1 MCYWV
6 KNNVFSLRQEQ
17 QTLYLESQDANK
29 FGRMLTSRGT
39 PLRTPA
45 FRGVSETILK
55 IDMHKYFE
63 FKRTL
68 NLSNVG

>member
-1 MCYWV
+1 MCYRV
-6 KNNVFSLRQEQ
+6 KNNVFSLCQEQ
-17 QTLYLESQDANK
+17 KTLYLESQDVNK

-45 FRGVSETILK
+45 LREVSETILK
-55 IDMHKYFE
+55 IDTHKYFE

-68 NLSNVG
+68 NLDNVG